1 MLYDNGVTILS
12 GSDIPNFGLVPGASL
27 HQELEILVQAGIP
40 PLEVVK
46 IASSNAA
53 TALGI
58 EDDVGI
64 IEPGKQADMIVLSEN
79 PLDDIR
85 NTKKIEAVISDGRFV
100 DRELIIK

>member
-1 MLYDNGVTILS
+1 M
-12 GSDIPNFGLVPGASL
+12 
-27 HQELEILVQAGIP
+27 
-40 PLEVVK
+40 EVVK